1 MITVNQYFDGNIK
14 SLGFQLDD
22 VSYTTGVFLPGE
34 YAITTEEEEQ
44 VTLTVGDFEIRLP
57 GKDWKPVEK
66 GETVVIARR
75 SRFELRVM
83 KPASYVCL
91 YK

>member
-1 MITVNQYFDGNIK
+1 MIKVNQYFNGNIM

-22 VSYTTGVFLPGE
+22 VRYTTGVFLPGE
-34 YAITTEEEEQ
+34 YAITTEDEEH

-57 GKDWKPVEK
+57 GEGWKK
-66 GETVVIARR
+66 RASGETVVIPKGCT
-75 SRFELRVM
+75 FDLRVK
-83 KPASYVCL
+83 KPASYVCA